1 MDPQVKG
8 SFVYLP
14 KLWYLLATRKLN
26 RYILTAKKEFDLCV
40 KMLGN
45 RSIEFRTVLTYFF
58 CVKVGKIPINHF
70 YVYLNTNAAV
80 HCPSFWFLQSKPNSI
95 NKLP

>member
-8 SFVYLP
+8 SFVYLL

-40 KMLGN
+40 KTLGN
-45 RSIEFRTVLTYFF
+45 RSIEFRTVLTYT
-58 CVKVGKIPINHF
+58 IDR
-70 YVYLNTNAAV
+70 
-80 HCPSFWFLQSKPNSI
+80 
-95 NKLP
+95 

>member
-8 SFVYLP
+8 SFVYLL

-26 RYILTAKKEFDLCV
+26 RYILTAKKEFDICV

-45 RSIEFRTVLTYFF
+45 RSIEFRTVLTCFF
-58 CVKVGKIPINHF
+58 CGKVGKIPINYF
-70 YVYLNTNAAV
+70 YVQGCIHRGDRCDRDRT
-80 HCPSFWFLQSKPNSI
+80 
-95 NKLP
+95 

>member
-8 SFVYLP
+8 SFVYLL

-26 RYILTAKKEFDLCV
+26 RYILPAKKEFDLCV

-58 CVKVGKIPINHF
+58 V
-70 YVYLNTNAAV
+70 
-80 HCPSFWFLQSKPNSI
+80 
-95 NKLP
+95 